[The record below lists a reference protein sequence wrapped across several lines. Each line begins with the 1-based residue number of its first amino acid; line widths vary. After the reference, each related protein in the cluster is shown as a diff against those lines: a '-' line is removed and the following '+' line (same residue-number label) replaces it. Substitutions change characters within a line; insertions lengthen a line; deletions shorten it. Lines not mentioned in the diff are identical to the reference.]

1 MNFFYPLQFLSYYAL
16 WVCQQYLSTTL
27 CIYQALFCCLALQ
40 SRRKII
46 QENYFSS
53 FFFAGEK
60 SVSHLKV
67 FSLPSSCFLLKKFY
81 FLTSEVSAR
90 SQVYAHV
97 VYHNF
102 LVNLKLKKYSQILY
116 RKLYFQDFFKTI
128 FLSLFLIL
136 TSISG

>member
-1 MNFFYPLQFLSYYAL
+1 MHLLGPVFLSGTPESEENY
-16 WVCQQYLSTTL
+16 
-27 CIYQALFCCLALQ
+27 
-40 SRRKII
+40 SRRLFL
-46 QENYFSS
+46 E

-102 LVNLKLKKYSQILY
+102 LVNLKLKNYSQTL
-116 RKLYFQDFFKTI
+116 
-128 FLSLFLIL
+128 
-136 TSISG
+136 

>member
-1 MNFFYPLQFLSYYAL
+1 MLLSFHNLTQNQFINGTFSTLCNFFSYYVL
-16 WVCQQYLSTTL
+16 WVYYIVVSQNCTTL
-27 CIYQALFCCLALQ
+27 CRVCIYQALFCCLALALQ

-46 QENYFSS
+46 QENYFQS
-53 FFFAGEK
+53 FFAGEK

-116 RKLYFQDFFKTI
+116 
-128 FLSLFLIL
+128 
-136 TSISG
+136 